1 MSKRGIVAGASAI
14 GAKSGAPAQPN
25 TPGGNEG
32 ISPLLAQYQQWTI
45 GSGNAYDPLP
55 RQAAQFLLGQF
66 GPLSPMQPMPIDAPQ
81 GDANRPEPRRWQ
93 YPVGWNMPH
102 SPPGTEGLKLTDFP
116 TLRTYA
122 DLYSVARS
130 CIQVRKNEI
139 RGIEWDIIPTK
150 EAEKK
155 MRGDH
160 KAHQDFGERRD
171 AVLKFFKKPDPDYR
185 NFSSWIDALLE
196 DHFVVDAMS
205 LYVHPSRVK
214 GKGVLGSD
222 LAALEIIDGTTIRPL
237 LNLQGGKPLAPSPAY
252 QQYLQGIP
260 RVDLLTLLTGEDV
273 KDLDAPERQYRGD
286 QLLYLPYTARSWT
299 PYGFPAVE
307 RTIVP
312 ILTGLRRQQFQLDY
326 FDEGTLPGAY
336 ISVGENSGWT
346 PNQVKDFQNGLN
358 AIAGDP
364 AWKHKVIAL
373 PPGSRVDPQRPVDLA
388 DQFDELAMTMVCMGF
403 DVQPTE
409 LGITPKAG
417 ASTMGG
423 ASQMAQ
429 ASEDTQERKAT
440 KPLLWWLK
448 TSIFDE
454 IIQHTLKQEDMQF
467 IFEGLEEGEDEA
479 TKTEVLTNQIKTAL
493 LSIDEGRAELGK
505 SPWGLPETSDP
516 GIMTA
521 SGFTPLGQYNPMTE
535 QPGPQPGEPDPNAP
549 PPGTPPPPG
558 SPPGSL
564 HTPPP
569 IQTIGPGNKPPAP
582 PPGTEGAEAGVKAK
596 PAAKKPAKAT
606 AAKSESLLKP
616 TLAELDMLARHL
628 NKGREL
634 DTWECKFITKNH
646 LDLIDQML
654 GLGQQPS
661 DVIERLSDHVE
672 KTWNVVYD
680 ESKHPRGQGGRF
692 GNSDGLY
699 GGSENGAI
707 SVSYSGKAPPK
718 GAGKKPKKKPKKG
731 AGKKPKKGS
740 TTNAKPHQMTIKPVK
755 PKAPPLTPQQ
765 RAAQAEASRAAAQP
779 RPSANDPVAW
789 EAYDEWY
796 NKSGVPHTADTPS
809 DEAIAER
816 GREYWRT
823 HVAWGKPGDF
833 MECVRGVMEHAG
845 MSESN
850 AKGYCNLRHHEVTGQ
865 YAGRNAHK
873 FADPALVKVGPKGYI
888 HGWVF
893 VGAPGVGEAVH
904 HPQLG
909 HGKVASHGGGKTHV
923 QFDSGHKF
931 EFGHH
936 GGSGKP
942 GFKKNEP
949 LTGDAAMDSVPALR
963 GSHVIDEERY
973 KDKPWFGSRVTSH
986 GKEDAPEH
994 LAIEYHTF
1002 DEGKLPAALSNY
1014 SMTGYEKLNTNLR
1027 AGKNSGVKWIDMAFD
1042 RAHPLRQP
1050 IEVHRGVNNTSEIF
1064 GEPGS
1069 MVGGTFSDKAYLS
1082 TSADPTVVG
1091 GFAKSDVVTGNK
1103 DLGEL
1108 HIHVPAGA
1116 KAIKPL
1122 ARAVE
1127 EKEILL
1133 PRNSNFRVLS
1143 DRVVDGKRQI
1153 ELEMIP

>member
-1 MSKRGIVAGASAI
+1 LSKRGIVAGSSAT
-14 GAKSGAPAQPN
+14 GPKGGTSSQPN
-25 TPGGNEG
+25 TLGNDGG

-45 GSGNAYDPLP
+45 GSGNTYDPLP
-55 RQAAQFLLGQF
+55 RSAAEFLLGQF
-66 GPLSPMQPMPIDAPQ
+66 GPLSPIQPMPIDAPQ
-81 GDANRPEPRRWQ
+81 GDLHRPEPRRFQ

-155 MRGDH
+155 MRGDV

-171 AVLKFFKKPDPDYR
+171 KVLKFFKKPDPDYR

-237 LNLQGGKPLAPSPAY
+237 LNLQGGKPAPPSPGY

-260 RVDLLTLLTGEDV
+260 RVDLLTLLTGEDI
-273 KDLDAPERQYRGD
+273 KDLDKPAREYRGD

-336 ISVGENSGWT
+336 VSPGENSGWT
-346 PNQVKDFQNGLN
+346 PNQVQEMQNGLN

-373 PPGSRVDPQRPVDLA
+373 PPGSKVDPQRPVELA
-388 DQFDELAMTMVCMGF
+388 SQFDELTMNMVCMGF
-403 DVQPTE
+403 DVQPQE
-409 LGITPKAG
+409 LGITPKANSG
-417 ASTMGG
+417 TMGG
-423 ASQMAQ
+423 SAQMAQ

-454 IIQHTLKQEDMQF
+454 IIQQTLQQEDMQF

-549 PPGTPPPPG
+549 PPGSPPPPG
-558 SPPGSL
+558 APPGTPPSPP
-564 HTPPP
+564 T

-582 PPGTEGAEAGVKAK
+582 PPGTEAAEAGEKAK
-596 PAAKKPAKAT
+596 PAAKKPAAGVKAKAT
-606 AAKSESLLKP
+606 KGEFIVSAEDVSLLKP

-628 NKGREL
+628 NKGRDL
-634 DTWECKFITKNH
+634 DTWECRFITKNH

-654 GLGQQPS
+654 SLGQQPS
-661 DVIERLSDHVE
+661 DVIERLSTHVE

-680 ESKHPRGQGGRF
+680 ESKHPRGAGGQF
-692 GNSDGLY
+692 GQTNTGIY
-699 GGSENGAI
+699 AGSENGAI
-707 SVSYSGKAPPK
+707 AVHYSGKAPPK
-718 GAGKKPKKKPKKG
+718 GAGKKPKKKPKKDG
-731 AGKKPKKGS
+731 KKKPKKGGS
-740 TTNAKPHQMTIKPVK
+740 TSNAQAGPMTIKPDK
-755 PKAPPLTPQQ
+755 PGSP
-765 RAAQAEASRAAAQP
+765 AAAQP
-779 RPSANDPVAW
+779 KTRLQTQQEAMAKLPPPKANDPVAW
-789 EAYDEWY
+789 ENYDEWY
-796 NKSGVPHTADTPS
+796 NQSSGKHD
-809 DEAIAER
+809 
-816 GREYWRT
+816 
-823 HVAWGKPGDF
+823 
-833 MECVRGVMEHAG
+833 
-845 MSESN
+845 
-850 AKGYCNLRHHEVTGQ
+850 GQ
-865 YAGRNAHK
+865 P
-873 FADPALVKVGPKGYI
+873 DVVKVGPKGYI
-888 HGWVF
+888 HGWIKVEGGSDHPLLGNHDPNQRAADVWSTNKEAMGAVRQAARNKADGRPWHENADGADLRNEPDF
-893 VGAPGVGEAVH
+893 VEGGSVYGAGGDKFSGEDWEH
-904 HPQLG
+904 E
-909 HGKVASHGGGKTHV
+909 VASAASHLNEWMGQQKPTGGPLYRGMMVTPPDEDSTVEDMFPPGMVFAHDVSSWTPQEDQAVDYATASMYDDDEYASPVKLVMQDGYGVDIDRFKADSASTKGDGETLSGGK
-923 QFDSGHKF
+923 F
-931 EFGHH
+931 EVVSAEWDEDDEDG
-936 GGSGKP
+936 
-942 GFKKNEP
+942 P
-949 LTGDAAMDSVPALR
+949 LVVVVKRVGDA
-963 GSHVIDEERY
+963 
-973 KDKPWFGSRVTSH
+973 
-986 GKEDAPEH
+986 
-994 LAIEYHTF
+994 
-1002 DEGKLPAALSNY
+1002 
-1014 SMTGYEKLNTNLR
+1014 
-1027 AGKNSGVKWIDMAFD
+1027 
-1042 RAHPLRQP
+1042 
-1050 IEVHRGVNNTSEIF
+1050 
-1064 GEPGS
+1064 
-1069 MVGGTFSDKAYLS
+1069 
-1082 TSADPTVVG
+1082 
-1091 GFAKSDVVTGNK
+1091 
-1103 DLGEL
+1103 
-1108 HIHVPAGA
+1108 
-1116 KAIKPL
+1116 
-1122 ARAVE
+1122 
-1127 EKEILL
+1127 
-1133 PRNSNFRVLS
+1133 
-1143 DRVVDGKRQI
+1143 
-1153 ELEMIP
+1153 